1 MCVNRAGTL
10 VQGVSVSREGV
21 LVPGGSV
28 SRVQVLTQG
37 VSIHAL
43 QVCMGR
49 EYTCRDSAHASKG
62 EEATVCYTKLPSAL
76 PQDPRGPRGRT
87 PTLRHPQCLLCPWKQ
102 PFPGSPRGCRGSTP
116 PQLPEAALSST
127 RTCDWW
133 PFPPRAQQ
141 QGPAPR
147 EHPPPILPELPRH
160 LKSPSEIRQEVAA
173 AERDLPQNYHIFH
186 AIYSGA
192 FIYIY
197 IHIYIYAASRRLP
210 GRRGTHR

>member
-1 MCVNRAGTL
+1 M
-10 VQGVSVSREGV
+10 QGVSVSREGV

-147 EHPPPILPELPRH
+147 EHPP
-160 LKSPSEIRQEVAA
+160 KSYLSYQGTSKAQAKSGRRWQ
-173 AERDLPQNYHIFH
+173 PQRGTCHKIITSSMLYI
-186 AIYSGA
+186 AVPLYTYT
-192 FIYIY
+192 YIY
-197 IHIYIYAASRRLP
+197 IFMLLQGGCQGEGEHT
-210 GRRGTHR
+210 GRACVGLRG